1 MIIRLQGKA
10 GGFPFKIQLKMMAPQ
25 GRRGGRAMKFYN
37 QFYTGKNLHE
47 EHWDITVTAISG
59 LVCIQ
64 LIVTTVMKAT
74 W

>member
-1 MIIRLQGKA
+1 
-10 GGFPFKIQLKMMAPQ
+10 
-25 GRRGGRAMKFYN
+25 MKFYN

-47 EHWDITVTAISG
+47 EHWDITMTAISG